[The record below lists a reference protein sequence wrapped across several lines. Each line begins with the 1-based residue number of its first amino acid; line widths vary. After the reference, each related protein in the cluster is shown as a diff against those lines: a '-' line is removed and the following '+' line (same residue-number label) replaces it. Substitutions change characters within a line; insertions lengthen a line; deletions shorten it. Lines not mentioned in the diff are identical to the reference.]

1 MVKRRMVLT
10 IELQEARPNW
20 QKALSSVK
28 FIDFFSED
36 RIRLRSMD
44 IPRELY
50 SLLSSVKDSAHLNGL
65 EIIIE

>member
-1 MVKRRMVLT
+1 MS
-10 IELQEARPNW
+10 N
-20 QKALSSVK
+20 
-28 FIDFFSED
+28 FFDFFSED

-44 IPRELY
+44 IPRELD